1 MNEPSAA
8 LASMPTAR
16 RKLLDAAM
24 IVLRKKG
31 YAATTVD
38 DLCAAAGV
46 AKGSFFHHFD
56 SKEALAVAAAEHWS
70 ATTGALFAAAPYHA
84 PDDPLDRVLGYIDF
98 RKAILMGEPAAFS
111 CVAGTLLQETFET
124 HPAIRDACAASIF
137 DHAARLEADIDA
149 AIARH
154 GIASGVTAESLARH
168 AMAVLQGS
176 FILAKA
182 TGDASIA
189 ASSVD
194 HLHRYVG
201 MLFSRPEGASP

>member
-1 MNEPSAA
+1 MNAPSAT
-8 LASMPTAR
+8 LAPMPPAR

-24 IVLRKKG
+24 IILRKKG

-56 SKEALAVAAAEHWS
+56 GKEALAVAAAEYWS

-124 HPAIRDACAASIF
+124 HPAIRDACAAAIF

-154 GIASGVTAESLARH
+154 GIAGGVTAASLARH
-168 AMAVLQGS
+168 AMAVLQGA

-182 TGDASIA
+182 TGDAAIA

-194 HLHRYVG
+194 HLRRYVG
-201 MLFSRPEGASP
+201 LLFSRPEGASP

>member
-1 MNEPSAA
+1 MNASSTA
-8 LASMPTAR
+8 LAPMPPAR

-31 YAATTVD
+31 YTATTVD

-98 RKAILMGEPAAFS
+98 RKAILAGEPAAFS

-137 DHAARLEADIDA
+137 GHAARLEADIDA

-154 GIASGVTAESLARH
+154 GIAGGVTAESLARH
-168 AMAVLQGS
+168 AMAVLQGA

-194 HLHRYVG
+194 HLRRYVG
-201 MLFSRPEGASP
+201 ILFSRPEGASP